1 MEVIATVNINLG
13 LGSSNPSL
21 KITKETD
28 IPSMI
33 KKFVK
38 EFKLPSET

>member
-13 LGSSNPSL
+13 LDSQNPSL
-21 KITKETD
+21 KITRDTD
-28 IPSMI
+28 IPLMI

-38 EFKLPSET
+38 EYKLPTET